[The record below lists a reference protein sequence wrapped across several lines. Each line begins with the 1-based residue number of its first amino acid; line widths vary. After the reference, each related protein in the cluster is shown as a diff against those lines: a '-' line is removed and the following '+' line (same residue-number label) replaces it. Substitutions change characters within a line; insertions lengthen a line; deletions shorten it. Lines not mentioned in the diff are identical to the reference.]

1 MNTREKLIRTALKGF
16 LEQGY
21 NNLSVRDLA
30 AQLDIK
36 PASIY
41 YYFPNKQML
50 FTECVT
56 FFYDSWNT
64 WLEDMITSKMSLQEI
79 ILVICQNLGSDK
91 TLLQTLFQSQTNTGQ
106 YYLVLDAARLFPESL
121 KLMQSN
127 NEKMLHLITIKT
139 REAHE
144 KGLIKPEITADSIYY
159 LLSSALEGSNILR
172 ITDPEMDPD
181 DHASTIFHILW
192 NGIKTNNP

>member
-1 MNTREKLIRTALKGF
+1 MNTREELLHTALKGF

-21 NNLSVRDLA
+21 DNLSIRDLA
-30 AQLDIK
+30 AKLDIK

-56 FFYDSWNT
+56 FFYENWNT
-64 WLEDMITSKMSLQEI
+64 WLEELITSKMSLQEI
-79 ILVICQNLGSDK
+79 ILVICQNLGSD
-91 TLLQTLFQSQTNTGQ
+91 TVLLQSLFQSQTSTGQ

-121 KLMQSN
+121 QLMQSN
-127 NEKMLHLITIKT
+127 NEKMLQLISIKT

-159 LLSSALEGSNILR
+159 LLGSILEGSNILR
-172 ITDPEMDPD
+172 ITDPEMDPENY
-181 DHASTIFHILW
+181 ASTIFHILW